1 MNALRNKVQL
11 IGRLGA
17 KVEIKNLENGK
28 IVGNVNIA
36 TDEVYRNAKGEKVT
50 ETTWTHLVIWGK
62 NAEILEKYTDKGS
75 EIAVEG
81 KLSNR
86 SYTDKSGEKKYITEV
101 VVNEVLLLGGGSK
114 AEKAHSEA
122 AEANYPF

>member
-11 IGRLGA
+11 IGRLGD
-17 KVEIKNLENGK
+17 KVEIKTLENGK

-36 TDEVYRNAKGEKVT
+36 TNEVYRNAKGEKIT

-75 EIAVEG
+75 EIAIEG

-86 SYTDKSGEKKYITEV
+86 SYTDKNGEKKYVTEV
-101 VVNEVLLLGGGSK
+101 IVNEILLLGGSK
-114 AEKAHSEA
+114 SEKAALEE
-122 AEANYPF
+122 AEADLPF

>member
-11 IGRLGA
+11 IGRLGDKIEVKTTESG
-17 KVEIKNLENGK
+17 KV
-28 IVGNVNIA
+28 VGRVNIA
-36 TDEVYRNAKGEKVT
+36 TNEVYRNAKGEKIT
-50 ETTWTHLVIWGK
+50 ETTWTNLVIWGK

-114 AEKAHSEA
+114 AEKAQEA
-122 AEANYPF
+122 VEADYPF

>member
-11 IGRLGA
+11 IGHLGA
-17 KVEIKNLENGK
+17 KVEIKNFESGK
-28 IVGNVNIA
+28 AVGRVTLA
-36 TDEVYRNAKGEKVT
+36 TNEVYKNAKGEKVT
-50 ETTWTHLVIWGK
+50 ETTWHNLVIWGR

-86 SYTDKSGEKKYITEV
+86 SYSDKNGEKRYITEV
-101 VVNEVLLLGGGSK
+101 VVNEILLMGSGK
-114 AEKAHSEA
+114 SDKKVP
-122 AEANYPF
+122 AEADLPF